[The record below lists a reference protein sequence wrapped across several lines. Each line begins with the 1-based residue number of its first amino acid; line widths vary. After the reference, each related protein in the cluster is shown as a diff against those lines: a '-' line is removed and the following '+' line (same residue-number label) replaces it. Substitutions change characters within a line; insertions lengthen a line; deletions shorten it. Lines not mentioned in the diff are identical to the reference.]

1 MTTALTIVALTF
13 ARCGTPFSV
22 QAIYYE
28 KPTGYAACMTFR
40 HRHFRLSRLI
50 ETVEFDGERS
60 RANTRIKR
68 RQRLRYNGAE
78 KEVVCFS

>member
-1 MTTALTIVALTF
+1 MSESNNSTQAYVFGHSVLT
-13 ARCGTPFSV
+13 RCAT
-22 QAIYYE
+22 
-28 KPTGYAACMTFR
+28 CMTFR